1 MKIKKLDTI
10 QDPTLRQAA
19 ERIDKQPGVGNA
31 DGFISSQEINQAKA
45 DPELLA
51 AHSFETVNGLG
62 QYVERF
68 GAESGTSTP
77 APDAPA
83 PSSTPLYSPLRMH
96 LASSTTPTV
105 SSNAT
110 VELTNSQNLNSAE
123 RMFSVPQA
131 QRNLRDGQSVE
142 LPLEGREIH
151 MIELKY
157 QDTRKLRD
165 LEFNYRE
172 SGGNWQTFR
181 GDRYFEMIGKEKRGE
196 IQIKRESD
204 HNSPWINNPVRVKV
218 EIVYPDGQTHLVGK
232 KFLDFHVHDAHSPD
246 SSGYPETD
254 NINRTYENIPHGK
267 IPEGSK
273 LRLTPIF
280 ENKKEWEANREVAA
294 DLSWVKPIYMPEYT
308 DRVSVLSGYGYQ
320 NINPEGYAVDPN
332 RPITGVLIKW
342 TDNGGTSSGSVS
354 FATANGTHR
363 SGSYN
368 VGSGE
373 TELIPLDGHIAKD
386 GKLFIQGH
394 GIQVAS
400 IEVLYGDNP

>member
-1 MKIKKLDTI
+1 MKLKTLDTI
-10 QDPTLRQAA
+10 TDPTLRQVAD
-19 ERIDKQPGVGNA
+19 RIDKHPSLGNA
-31 DGFISSQEINQAKA
+31 DGVISTQEIANANA
-45 DPELLA
+45 HPELLEN
-51 AHSFETVNGLG
+51 HTFEKLGNLG
-62 QYVERF
+62 QYVDRF
-68 GAESGTSTP
+68 GVDAGAAVGSLHTP
-77 APDAPA
+77 NLSNAP
-83 PSSTPLYSPLRMH
+83 TYTPLRMH
-96 LASSTTPTV
+96 FASPTPNATAPTV
-105 SSNAT
+105 Q
-110 VELTNSQNLNSAE
+110 LTDVQSPNSAE
-123 RMFSVPQA
+123 RMFSVPHN

-172 SGGNWQTFR
+172 PGGSWKTFR
-181 GDRYFEMIGKEKRGE
+181 GDQYFDMIAKEKRGE
-196 IQIKRESD
+196 VQIKRESD

-218 EIVYPDGQTHLVGK
+218 DIVYPNGEIHNVGR

-267 IPEGSK
+267 LPEGSK
-273 LRLTPIF
+273 LRLTPMF
-280 ENKKEWEANREVAA
+280 MDKKEWESNRDIAA
-294 DLSWVKPIYMPEYT
+294 DLSWVKPIYMPEHSE
-308 DRVSVLSGYGYQ
+308 RVNVLQGYGYQ
-320 NINPEGYAVDPN
+320 NINPQGYDVDPN
-332 RPITGVLIKW
+332 RPIAGVLIKW
-342 TDNGGTSSGSVS
+342 TDNGGTASGSVS

-400 IEVLYGDNP
+400 VEVLYGDKP